1 MYWQSLFKQ
10 KIVLPKNVFVTI
22 PLQLI
27 KVGESRYVWMLTSN
41 KLSKDPV
48 TLDISK
54 KELCECLFF

>member
-10 KIVLPKNVFVTI
+10 KIVLQKNVFVTI

-27 KVGESRYVWMLTSN
+27 KVGESGYVWMLTSN

-48 TLDISK
+48 ISRYFEEKTL
-54 KELCECLFF
+54 

>member
-27 KVGESRYVWMLTSN
+27 KVGESGYVWMLTSN

-48 TLDISK
+48 ISRYFEEKTL
-54 KELCECLFF
+54 